1 MNRIN
6 PRKLLHSKWTAVLP
20 TNKEVHFMV
29 IDCHLDEQNN
39 PVAVDLEA
47 ILTRRIQRLPWR
59 LLKDSRV
66 WKLGWR

>member
-1 MNRIN
+1 
-6 PRKLLHSKWTAVLP
+6 
-20 TNKEVHFMV
+20 MV